1 MSTTRPRRADCYEAQ
16 LSDGELMELH
26 HALMAGKQTLEK
38 IRDGAP
44 RWREGQFATKS
55 PSLATLSG
63 IRDRLVME
71 ATLRAN
77 EATTESIVDEA
88 RQKSPELTSD
98 ALDDLGQRVF
108 KEMSLRTLDLK
119 GWVALQ
125 KAEKGRRDTELDR
138 EKFEVAV
145 ATKLLDEALRL
156 RAQEIADGPG
166 TEAEKI
172 ALMRSA
178 YFADVDALQAAGTI
192 KIPPP

>member
-138 EKFEVAV
+138 ERFEVETAEKFIRWS
-145 ATKLLDEALRL
+145 ADQ
-156 RAQEIADGPG
+156 RAREITDGPASN
-166 TEAEKI
+166 AEKI
-172 ALMRSA
+172 AQLRQLMFR
-178 YFADVDALQAAGTI
+178 DLDAAT
-192 KIPPP
+192 P